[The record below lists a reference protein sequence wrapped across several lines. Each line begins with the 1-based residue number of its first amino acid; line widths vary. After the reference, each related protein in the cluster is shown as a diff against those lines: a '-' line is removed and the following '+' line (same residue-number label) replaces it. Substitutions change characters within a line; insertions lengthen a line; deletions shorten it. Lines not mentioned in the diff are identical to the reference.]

1 MPAAHF
7 HISVPSLT
15 SIFAFVPRCAS
26 LTCGIQSIRKI
37 QKIQKASFSERL
49 NLHSNFPTSSDI
61 HKSSM
66 AGLKRKQVANL
77 TSSTS
82 SGHKKPKN
90 EASQSKKAPRVTQVL
105 ETETDSDPI
114 VESDTTEHSGVDDGV
129 SWPSDAASAV
139 QDLSANEEGGVTVRR
154 IASKRGSK
162 VVQQPPS
169 ANHARNG
176 MIPSTVIIA
185 I

>member
-7 HISVPSLT
+7 HISVPPLT

-26 LTCGIQSIRKI
+26 LTCGIQSI

-49 NLHSNFPTSSDI
+49 DLHSNFSRLSDI
-61 HKSSM
+61 YKSRM
-66 AGLKRKQVANL
+66 AGLKRKQVPNI

-82 SGHKKPKN
+82 SGHKKLKN
-90 EASQSKKAPRVTQVL
+90 EASQSKKAPQVTHVL

-139 QDLSANEEGGVTVRR
+139 QDASANEEGGVTVRR

-162 VVQQPPS
+162 VVRQPPS

-176 MIPSTVIIA
+176 MIPSSVIIA